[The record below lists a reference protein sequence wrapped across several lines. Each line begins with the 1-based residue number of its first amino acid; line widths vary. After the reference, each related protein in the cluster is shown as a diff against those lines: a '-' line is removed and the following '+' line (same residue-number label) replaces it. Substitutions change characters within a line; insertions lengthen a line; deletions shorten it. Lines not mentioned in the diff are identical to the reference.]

1 MVIYLFIRH
10 PLRGRMDLLKRMILI
25 LVLASLAGC
34 GCASTK
40 HGAPPTA
47 VAQQPAGQ
55 ILVAEDSLV
64 AKLIAERR
72 VLPGMTKEQ
81 VFLAKGK
88 PEAVNVIE
96 GGWGTI
102 EQWVYGGY
110 HPQFIYITNGRVSAR

>member
-1 MVIYLFIRH
+1 M
-10 PLRGRMDLLKRMILI
+10 KRVILI
-25 LVLASLAGC
+25 FALAALAGW

-40 HGAPPTA
+40 HGAPPAA
-47 VAQQPAGQ
+47 VPEQPAEQ
-55 ILVAEDSLV
+55 LAAAEGSSV
-64 AKLIAERR
+64 AKLIDQGR

-81 VFLAKGK
+81 VLLARGK

-110 HPQFIYITNGRVSAR
+110 HPEFIYITNGRVSPR